1 MPSFDIVSEV
11 DMHEMTNAVD
21 QALREI
27 GNRFDFKGVDASFS
41 LNDNVVTLTAEVEFQ
56 INQML
61 DVLQNKMVKRGVDIS
76 SLKTADVEM
85 VGQKASMHATVQQG
99 IESETARKIV
109 KKVKEQKMKVQVA
122 IQGDKLRVTGKKR
135 DDLQAV
141 IAVLKD
147 ENYGL
152 PLQYNNFRD

>member
-1 MPSFDIVSEV
+1 MPSFDIVSGV
-11 DMHEMTNAVD
+11 AMHEMNNAVD
-21 QALREI
+21 QASREI

-76 SLKTADVEM
+76 SLKKADVEM